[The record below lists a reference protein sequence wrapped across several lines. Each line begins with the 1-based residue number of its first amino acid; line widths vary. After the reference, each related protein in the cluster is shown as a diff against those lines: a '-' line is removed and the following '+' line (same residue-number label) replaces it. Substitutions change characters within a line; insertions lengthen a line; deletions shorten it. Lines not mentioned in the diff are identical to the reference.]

1 MNYINPLLS
10 CFRVIFSFSIG
21 LLFFLMWNQI
31 ESHAD
36 LIDEGKTDSAVKM
49 LHFPKS
55 LRVVENIIPGLSDL
69 QQVFNDPKQ
78 IRRTL
83 LKLDPARI
91 VPAKSGESFEGE
103 ITREKLKEL
112 TQIYPENVIF
122 VFRRSYEPNPFSIK
136 DNKIVKARHTGI
148 LYLAKQKKVLALQ
161 GYVKE
166 EAFSGKESAKEQAEH
181 LKQLD
186 QAGLK
191 ALSLQAKKVLHS
203 HKFEKRQS
211 AY

>member
-10 CFRVIFSFSIG
+10 CFRIIISSSIG

-36 LIDEGKTDSAVKM
+36 LIDAGKTDSAVKM

-55 LRVVENIIPGLSDL
+55 LRVVENITEGLSDL
-69 QQVFNDPKQ
+69 NQVFNDPKQ

-91 VPAKSGESFEGE
+91 VPAKSGEPFVGE

-112 TQIYPENVIF
+112 TQVYSEDVIF
-122 VFRRSYEPNPFSIK
+122 IFRRSYEPHPLSIK
-136 DNKIVKARHTGI
+136 ENEKVAARHTGI

-161 GYVKE
+161 GSVKT
-166 EAFSGKESAKEQAEH
+166 EAFPGKESAKQQAEH
-181 LKQLD
+181 LKKLD
-186 QAGLK
+186 QEGLK
-191 ALSLQAKKVLHS
+191 ELSLQARKVLHS

>member
-1 MNYINPLLS
+1 MNYIKPLFSYL
-10 CFRVIFSFSIG
+10 RIIISFSIG

-31 ESHAD
+31 ESYAD
-36 LIDEGKTDSAVKM
+36 LIDQGKTDSAVKM

-55 LRVVENIIPGLSDL
+55 LRVVENITAGLNDL
-69 QQVFNDPKQ
+69 YQDFNDPKQ

-83 LKLDPARI
+83 LKVDPARI
-91 VPAKSGESFEGE
+91 VPAKSGESFVGE
-103 ITREKLKEL
+103 ITRKKLKEL
-112 TQIYPENVIF
+112 TQVYSEDVIF
-122 VFRRSYEPNPFSIK
+122 VYRRIFEPRPLLIK
-136 DNKIVKARHTGI
+136 ENKIVQVRHMGL

-161 GYVKE
+161 GSLKE
-166 EAFSGKESAKEQAEH
+166 ETFSGTESAKQQAERW
-181 LKQLD
+181 KKLD
-186 QAGLK
+186 QEGLK

>member
-10 CFRVIFSFSIG
+10 CFRIIISFSIG

-36 LIDEGKTDSAVKM
+36 LIVEGKTDSAVKM

-55 LRVVENIIPGLSDL
+55 LRVVENITAGLSDL
-69 QQVFNDPKQ
+69 HRVFNDPKQ

-83 LKLDPARI
+83 LKVDPARI
-91 VPAKSGESFEGE
+91 VPAKSGESFVGE
-103 ITREKLKEL
+103 LTREKLKEL

-191 ALSLQAKKVLHS
+191 DLSMQAKKVLHS
-203 HKFEKRQS
+203 HIFEKRQS

>member
-1 MNYINPLLS
+1 MNYIKPL
-10 CFRVIFSFSIG
+10 FSYLRIIISFGIG

-31 ESHAD
+31 ESYAD
-36 LIDEGKTDSAVKM
+36 LIDQGKTDSAVKM

-55 LRVVENIIPGLSDL
+55 LRVVENITAGLNDL
-69 QQVFNDPKQ
+69 HQDFNDPKQ

-83 LKLDPARI
+83 LKVDPARI
-91 VPAKSGESFEGE
+91 VPAKSGESFVGE
-103 ITREKLKEL
+103 ITRKKLKEL
-112 TQIYPENVIF
+112 TQVYSEDVIF
-122 VFRRSYEPNPFSIK
+122 VYRRIFEPLPLLIK
-136 DNKIVKARHTGI
+136 ENKIVQVRHMGL

-161 GYVKE
+161 GSLKKE
-166 EAFSGKESAKEQAEH
+166 TFSGTESAKQQSERW
-181 LKQLD
+181 KKLD
-186 QAGLK
+186 QKGLK

>member
-1 MNYINPLLS
+1 MNYINRLLS
-10 CFRVIFSFSIG
+10 CFRIIISLSIG

-31 ESHAD
+31 ESYAD

-55 LRVVENIIPGLSDL
+55 LRVVENINAGLSDL
-69 QQVFNDPKQ
+69 HQIFNDPKQ

-83 LKLDPARI
+83 LKVDPARI
-91 VPAKSGESFEGE
+91 VPAKSGESFVGE
-103 ITREKLKEL
+103 ITREKLKKL
-112 TQIYPENVIF
+112 TQIYSEDVIF
-122 VFRRSYEPNPFSIK
+122 LFRRSYEPNPLSIK
-136 DNKIVKARHTGI
+136 DNKLVKARHTGI

-161 GYVKE
+161 GSIKE
-166 EAFSGKESAKEQAEH
+166 EAFSGKESAKQQAEL
-181 LKQLD
+181 LKKLD
-186 QAGLK
+186 QEGLK
-191 ALSLQAKKVLHS
+191 ALSLQAKKVLHA

>member
-10 CFRVIFSFSIG
+10 YLRIIISLSIG
-21 LLFFLMWNQI
+21 LFFFLMWNQI

-36 LIDEGKTDSAVKM
+36 LIDAGKTDSAVKM
-49 LHFPKS
+49 LLFPKS
-55 LRVVENIIPGLSDL
+55 LRVVENITPGLSDL
-69 QQVFNDPKQ
+69 HQVFNDPKQ

-83 LKLDPARI
+83 LKVDPARI
-91 VPAKSGESFEGE
+91 VPAKSGESFVGE
-103 ITREKLKEL
+103 ITRKKLKEL
-112 TQIYPENVIF
+112 TQIYSEDVIF
-122 VFRRSYEPNPFSIK
+122 LFRRSYEPNLLPIK
-136 DNKIVKARHTGI
+136 DNKTVKARHTGL

-161 GYVKE
+161 GFVKE

-181 LKQLD
+181 LKKLD
-186 QAGLK
+186 QEGLK
-191 ALSLQAKKVLHS
+191 ELSLQARKVLHS

>member
-1 MNYINPLLS
+1 MNYIKPLFSYL
-10 CFRVIFSFSIG
+10 RIIISFSIG

-36 LIDEGKTDSAVKM
+36 LIDQGKTDSAV
-49 LHFPKS
+49 
-55 LRVVENIIPGLSDL
+55 VENITVRLGDL
-69 QQVFNDPKQ
+69 HQVFNDPKQ

-83 LKLDPARI
+83 LKVDPARI
-91 VPAKSGESFEGE
+91 VPAKSGESFAGE
-103 ITREKLKEL
+103 ITRKKLKEL
-112 TQIYPENVIF
+112 TQIYSEDVIF
-122 VFRRSYEPNPFSIK
+122 VYRRVFEPLPLLIK
-136 DNKIVKARHTGI
+136 ENKTVQVRHTGL

-161 GYVKE
+161 GSLKE
-166 EAFSGKESAKEQAEH
+166 EAFAGTESAKQQTER
-181 LKQLD
+181 LKKLD

>member
-10 CFRVIFSFSIG
+10 YFRIIISFSIG

-55 LRVVENIIPGLSDL
+55 LRVVENITAGLSDL
-69 QQVFNDPKQ
+69 HQVFNDPKQ

-83 LKLDPARI
+83 LKVDPARI
-91 VPAKSGESFEGE
+91 VPAKSGESFVGE

-148 LYLAKQKKVLALQ
+148 LYLAKQKKILALQ
-161 GYVKE
+161 GSEKE

>member
-1 MNYINPLLS
+1 MNYIKPLFSYL
-10 CFRVIFSFSIG
+10 RIIISFSIG

-31 ESHAD
+31 ESYAD

-55 LRVVENIIPGLSDL
+55 LRVVENITPGLSDL
-69 QQVFNDPKQ
+69 HQVFNDPKQ

-83 LKLDPARI
+83 LKVDPARI
-91 VPAKSGESFEGE
+91 VPAKSGESIAGE
-103 ITREKLKEL
+103 ITRKKLKEL
-112 TQIYPENVIF
+112 TQIYSEDVILL
-122 VFRRSYEPNPFSIK
+122 FRRSYEPNPLSMTK
-136 DNKIVKARHTGI
+136 NKIIKARHTGI

-166 EAFSGKESAKEQAEH
+166 EAFSGKESAKEQAER
-181 LKQLD
+181 LRKID

-191 ALSLQAKKVLHS
+191 ALSLQAKNVLHS

>member
-1 MNYINPLLS
+1 MKYINPFLS
-10 CFRVIFSFSIG
+10 CFRIIISSSIG

-31 ESHAD
+31 ESYAD

-55 LRVVENIIPGLSDL
+55 LRVVENITAGLSDL
-69 QQVFNDPKQ
+69 HQIFNDPKQ

-83 LKLDPARI
+83 LKVDPARI
-91 VPAKSGESFEGE
+91 VPAKSGKSFVGE

-112 TQIYPENVIF
+112 TQIYSENVLF
-122 VFRRSYEPNPFSIK
+122 VFRRSYEPNPLSIK

-161 GYVKE
+161 GSVKE
-166 EAFSGKESAKEQAEH
+166 EAFSGKESAKEQAER
-181 LKQLD
+181 LKKLD

>member
-1 MNYINPLLS
+1 MNYMKPLFSYL
-10 CFRVIFSFSIG
+10 RIIISFSIG

-31 ESHAD
+31 ESYAD
-36 LIDEGKTDSAVKM
+36 LIDQGKTDSAVKM
-49 LHFPKS
+49 LRFPKS
-55 LRVVENIIPGLSDL
+55 LRVVENITAGLNDL
-69 QQVFNDPKQ
+69 HQDFNDPKQ

-83 LKLDPARI
+83 LKVDPARI
-91 VPAKSGESFEGE
+91 VPAKSGESFVGE
-103 ITREKLKEL
+103 ITRKKLKEL
-112 TQIYPENVIF
+112 TQIYSEDVIF
-122 VFRRSYEPNPFSIK
+122 LFRRSYEPNPLSIK

-161 GYVKE
+161 GSVKE

>member
-1 MNYINPLLS
+1 MNYMNPLLS
-10 CFRVIFSFSIG
+10 YLRIIISLSIG
-21 LLFFLMWNQI
+21 LFFFLMWNQV

-36 LIDEGKTDSAVKM
+36 LIDAGKTDSAVKM
-49 LHFPKS
+49 LLFPKS
-55 LRVVENIIPGLSDL
+55 LRVVENITPGLSDL
-69 QQVFNDPKQ
+69 HQVFNAPKQ

-83 LKLDPARI
+83 LKVDPARI
-91 VPAKSGESFEGE
+91 VPAKSGESFVGE

-112 TQIYPENVIF
+112 TQIYSEDVIF
-122 VFRRSYEPNPFSIK
+122 LFRRSYEPNLLPIK
-136 DNKIVKARHTGI
+136 DNKTVKARHTGL

-161 GYVKE
+161 GSVKE
-166 EAFSGKESAKEQAEH
+166 EAFPGKEPAEQQAER
-181 LKQLD
+181 LKKLD
-186 QAGLK
+186 QESLK

>member
-1 MNYINPLLS
+1 MSDTNPFLI
-10 CFRVIFSFSIG
+10 CFRIIISSIIG
-21 LLFFLMWNQI
+21 LLFFLLWNQI
-31 ESHAD
+31 EVHAD

-55 LRVVENIIPGLSDL
+55 LRVVENITPGLSDL
-69 QQVFNDPKQ
+69 HQVFNDPKQ

-83 LKLDPARI
+83 LKVDPARI
-91 VPAKSGESFEGE
+91 VPAKHGESFAGE
-103 ITREKLKEL
+103 ITRKKLKEL
-112 TQIYPENVIF
+112 TQIYSEDVIF
-122 VFRRSYEPNPFSIK
+122 LFRRSYEPNRLPIK
-136 DNKIVKARHTGI
+136 DNKTVKANHTGV
-148 LYLAKQKKVLALQ
+148 LYLAKQKKVLALP
-161 GYVKE
+161 GSVKE
-166 EAFSGKESAKEQAEH
+166 EAFSGKESAKEQAER
-181 LKQLD
+181 LKKLD

>member
-55 LRVVENIIPGLSDL
+55 LRVVENITAGLSGL
-69 QQVFNDPKQ
+69 HRVFNDPKQ

-83 LKLDPARI
+83 LKVDPARI
-91 VPAKSGESFEGE
+91 VPAKSGESFLGE

-122 VFRRSYEPNPFSIK
+122 VFRRSYEPNPLASK

-161 GYVKE
+161 GSVKE

>member
-1 MNYINPLLS
+1 MNYIKPL
-10 CFRVIFSFSIG
+10 FSYLRIIISFGIG

-31 ESHAD
+31 ESYAD
-36 LIDEGKTDSAVKM
+36 LIDQGKTDSAVKM

-55 LRVVENIIPGLSDL
+55 LRVVENITAGLNNLHQD
-69 QQVFNDPKQ
+69 FNDPKQ

-83 LKLDPARI
+83 LKVDPARI
-91 VPAKSGESFEGE
+91 VPAKSGESFAGE
-103 ITREKLKEL
+103 ITRKKLKEL
-112 TQIYPENVIF
+112 TQVYSEDIIF
-122 VFRRSYEPNPFSIK
+122 VYRRIFEPLPLSIK
-136 DNKIVKARHTGI
+136 ENKIVQVRHTGL

-161 GYVKE
+161 GSLKE
-166 EAFSGKESAKEQAEH
+166 ETFPGTESAKQQAERW
-181 LKQLD
+181 KKLD
-186 QAGLK
+186 QEGLK

>member
-10 CFRVIFSFSIG
+10 CFRIIISLSIG
-21 LLFFLMWNQI
+21 LLFFLVWSQI

-36 LIDEGKTDSAVKM
+36 LIDKGKTDSAVKM

-55 LRVVENIIPGLSDL
+55 LRVVENITAELSDL
-69 QQVFNDPKQ
+69 HQIFNDPKQ

-91 VPAKSGESFEGE
+91 VPAKGGESFVGE

-112 TQIYPENVIF
+112 TQVYSEDVIF
-122 VFRRSYEPNPFSIK
+122 VFRRSYEPNPLSIK

-161 GYVKE
+161 GSVKE
-166 EAFSGKESAKEQAEH
+166 EAFSGKKSAKQQAEH
-181 LKQLD
+181 LKKLD
-186 QAGLK
+186 QEGLK
-191 ALSLQAKKVLHS
+191 ELSLQARKVLHS

>member
-10 CFRVIFSFSIG
+10 CFRIIISFSIG

-31 ESHAD
+31 ESYAD

-55 LRVVENIIPGLSDL
+55 LRVVENITAGLSDL
-69 QQVFNDPKQ
+69 HQVFNDPKQ

-83 LKLDPARI
+83 LKVDPARI
-91 VPAKSGESFEGE
+91 VPAKSGESFVGE

>member
-1 MNYINPLLS
+1 MNYIKPLFSYL
-10 CFRVIFSFSIG
+10 RIIISFSIG

-31 ESHAD
+31 ESYAD
-36 LIDEGKTDSAVKM
+36 LIDQGKTDSAVKM

-55 LRVVENIIPGLSDL
+55 LRVVENITAGLNDL
-69 QQVFNDPKQ
+69 HQDFNDPKQ

-83 LKLDPARI
+83 LKVDPARI
-91 VPAKSGESFEGE
+91 VPAKSGESFAGE
-103 ITREKLKEL
+103 ITRKKLKEL
-112 TQIYPENVIF
+112 TQIYSEDVIF
-122 VFRRSYEPNPFSIK
+122 VYRRTFEPLPLLIK
-136 DNKIVKARHTGI
+136 ENKTVQARHMGL

-161 GYVKE
+161 GSLKE
-166 EAFSGKESAKEQAEH
+166 ETFSGTESAKQQAERW
-181 LKQLD
+181 KKLD
-186 QAGLK
+186 QEGLK

>member
-10 CFRVIFSFSIG
+10 CFRIIISLSIG
-21 LLFFLMWNQI
+21 LLFFLVWSQI

-55 LRVVENIIPGLSDL
+55 LRVVENITAGAGDL
-69 QQVFNDPKQ
+69 RQVFNDPKQ
-78 IRRTL
+78 IRQTL

-91 VPAKSGESFEGE
+91 VPAKSGEPFSGE
-103 ITREKLKEL
+103 ITRKKLKGL
-112 TQIYPENVIF
+112 TQIYSEDVIF
-122 VFRRSYEPNPFSIK
+122 LFRRSYEPNLLPIK
-136 DNKIVKARHTGI
+136 DNTIVKAHHTGI
-148 LYLAKQKKVLALQ
+148 LYLAKQKKVLALH
-161 GYVKE
+161 GSIKE
-166 EAFSGKESAKEQAEH
+166 ETFPRKESANEQAER
-181 LKQLD
+181 LKKLD
-186 QAGLK
+186 QEGLK
-191 ALSLQAKKVLHS
+191 ALSIQARKVLHS

>member
-1 MNYINPLLS
+1 MNYINTLLS
-10 CFRVIFSFSIG
+10 YLRIIISLSIG
-21 LLFFLMWNQI
+21 LFFFLMWNQI

-36 LIDEGKTDSAVKM
+36 LIDAGKTDSAVKM
-49 LHFPKS
+49 LLFPKS
-55 LRVVENIIPGLSDL
+55 LRVVENITPGLSDL
-69 QQVFNDPKQ
+69 HQVFNAPKQ

-83 LKLDPARI
+83 LKVDPARI
-91 VPAKSGESFEGE
+91 VPAKSGESFVGE

-112 TQIYPENVIF
+112 TQIYSEDVIF
-122 VFRRSYEPNPFSIK
+122 LFRRSYEPNLLPIK
-136 DNKIVKARHTGI
+136 DNKTVKARHTGL

-161 GYVKE
+161 GSVKE
-166 EAFSGKESAKEQAEH
+166 EAFSGKESAKEQAER
-181 LKQLD
+181 LKKLD

>member
-10 CFRVIFSFSIG
+10 YLRIIILLSIG
-21 LLFFLMWNQI
+21 LFFFLMWNQI

-36 LIDEGKTDSAVKM
+36 LIDAGKTDSAVKM
-49 LHFPKS
+49 LLFPKS
-55 LRVVENIIPGLSDL
+55 LRVVENITPGLSDL
-69 QQVFNDPKQ
+69 HQVFNAPKQ

-83 LKLDPARI
+83 LKVDPARI
-91 VPAKSGESFEGE
+91 VPAKSGESFVGE

-112 TQIYPENVIF
+112 TQIYSEDVIF
-122 VFRRSYEPNPFSIK
+122 LFRRSYEPNLLPIK
-136 DNKIVKARHTGI
+136 DNKTVKARHTGL

-161 GYVKE
+161 GSVKE
-166 EAFSGKESAKEQAEH
+166 EAFSGKESAKEQTER
-181 LKQLD
+181 LKKLD

>member
-10 CFRVIFSFSIG
+10 YLRVIISLSIG

-55 LRVVENIIPGLSDL
+55 LRVVENITVGLNDL
-69 QQVFNDPKQ
+69 HQVFNDPKQ

-83 LKLDPARI
+83 LKVDPARI
-91 VPAKSGESFEGE
+91 VPAKSGESFVGE

-112 TQIYPENVIF
+112 SQIYSEDVIF
-122 VFRRSYEPNPFSIK
+122 LFRRSYEPNPLPIK
-136 DNKIVKARHTGI
+136 ENKIVQAHHTGI

-161 GYVKE
+161 GSVKE
-166 EAFSGKESAKEQAEH
+166 EAFSGKKSAKEQAER
-181 LKQLD
+181 LKKLD

>member
-55 LRVVENIIPGLSDL
+55 LRVVENITAGLSDL
-69 QQVFNDPKQ
+69 HQVFNDPKQ

-83 LKLDPARI
+83 LKVDPARI
-91 VPAKSGESFEGE
+91 VPAKSGESFVGE

-112 TQIYPENVIF
+112 TQIYSENVLF
-122 VFRRSYEPNPFSIK
+122 VFRRSYEPNPLSIK

>member
-10 CFRVIFSFSIG
+10 YLRIIISLSIG
-21 LLFFLMWNQI
+21 LFFFLMWNQI

-36 LIDEGKTDSAVKM
+36 LIDAGKTDSAVKM
-49 LHFPKS
+49 LLFPKS
-55 LRVVENIIPGLSDL
+55 LRVVENITPGLSDL
-69 QQVFNDPKQ
+69 HQVFNAPKQ

-83 LKLDPARI
+83 LKVDPARI
-91 VPAKSGESFEGE
+91 VPAKSGESFVGE

-112 TQIYPENVIF
+112 TQIYSEDVIF
-122 VFRRSYEPNPFSIK
+122 LFRRSYEPNLLPIK
-136 DNKIVKARHTGI
+136 DNKTVKARHTGL

-161 GYVKE
+161 GSAKE
-166 EAFSGKESAKEQAEH
+166 EAFSGKESAKEQAER
-181 LKQLD
+181 LKKLD